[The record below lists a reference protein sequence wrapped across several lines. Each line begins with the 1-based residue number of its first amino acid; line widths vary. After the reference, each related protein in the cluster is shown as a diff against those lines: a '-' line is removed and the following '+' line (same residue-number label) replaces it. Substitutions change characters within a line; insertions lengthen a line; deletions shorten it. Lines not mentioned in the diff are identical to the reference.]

1 MFCVKCGFDNEPEAK
16 ICRKCGATLPR
27 YVSESETQE
36 EPKVESPVINER
48 LQIFE
53 QAVEKVSSGEWSTE
67 EFANFLE
74 ETAAILAEKEQG
86 IRSIDIPEEAAADFK
101 DELDVGFEGIK
112 LYNQGMQVFFAFV
125 ENEDPELLEEGL
137 ELVRRGNERINEAMR
152 INRENRSKL
161 EESIGGP
168 FL

>member
-1 MFCVKCGFDNEPEAK
+1 MLCIKCGFDNEQDAR
-16 ICRKCGATLPR
+16 ICKKCGAALPR
-27 YVSESETQE
+27 YVAEAEVE
-36 EPKVESPVINER
+36 EVKVESPVINER

-53 QAVEKVSSGEWSTE
+53 QAVDRVGSGEWSTE
-67 EFANFLE
+67 EFAHFLE
-74 ETAAILAEKEQG
+74 ETAAVLADKEQG
-86 IRSIDIPEEAAADFK
+86 IRSIDIPEEAAEDFK
-101 DELDVGFEGIK
+101 EELEVGFEGIK
-112 LYNQGMQVFFAFV
+112 LYNQGMQVFFAYV
-125 ENEDPELLEEGL
+125 ESEDPALLEEGL